1 MEFILILMIFWLVCL
16 IAVCLVLS
24 DANKEIQEMNEA
36 ATKEIVS
43 LSQRNYCLEAENKAL
58 RCNTNGNQEII
69 CYTCA
74 DNGTCREGCRFTV
87 GANGCKKHRRQEQ

>member
-1 MEFILILMIFWLVCL
+1 MEFILITIALVL
-16 IAVCLVLS
+16 IVFMAACWVLS
-24 DANKEIQEMNEA
+24 DANREWKEKNEA

-43 LSQRNYCLEAENKAL
+43 LYQRNYCLEAESKAL

-74 DNGTCREGCRFTV
+74 DNGTCREGCRFIV
-87 GANGCKKHRRQEQ
+87 GAKECLKQRRQEE